1 MSISNLIV
9 FSSFN
14 IIKTCET
21 WLTRPVVPVVGQPRE
36 VVQQVGALPPAD
48 GPLGDVV
55 RPDVGRHGGGGLA
68 VAVGKRKNDSLLQ
81 GK

>member
-1 MSISNLIV
+1 M
-9 FSSFN
+9 
-14 IIKTCET
+14 
-21 WLTRPVVPVVGQPRE
+21 VPVVGQPGE

-68 VAVGKRKNDSLLQ
+68 VAVGKRKNDKFIVREIISLNYDLRAECRFSIIP
-81 GK
+81 